1 MAGHMA
7 EEEEVARRPADPCE
21 LLAKEI
27 ETLEDQI
34 AMLEEGLP
42 RAPGAQRAA
51 LAKEITQYRGM
62 LDATRSALRLC
73 LCRTA
78 QG

>member
-7 EEEEVARRPADPCE
+7 EEEKVARRTADPCE

-51 LAKEITQYRGM
+51 LAKEIIQYRGM

-73 LCRTA
+73 RTA